1 MYNRKCAK
9 KIFDLLIVIC
19 LILPGSKQSSACD
32 KSRKVFSG
40 VNYGEVSDG
49 VTNYTQVGKI
59 VNF

>member
-1 MYNRKCAK
+1 MHNRKCGK
-9 KIFDLLIVIC
+9 KILDLLILIC

-49 VTNYTQVGKI
+49 VTYYTQVGKF

>member
-1 MYNRKCAK
+1 MQNRNYGN
-9 KIFDLLIVIC
+9 KILDFLIVIC

-49 VTNYTQVGKI
+49 VTNYTQVGNF
-59 VNF
+59 VNC